1 MAKRAAAKRGTR
13 SRRSAG
19 TGRPEALTGDVS
31 AGRYQEVIDILD
43 QAVGGSTAPVGAH
56 GAFWRGKTKAE
67 FVAAMVFGQQL
78 LTPGD
83 GSGSNLVKALK
94 GEAPFGTDTGT
105 PGGIFRRMPAGRDPV
120 SAKQIEV
127 IKKWIDDGCPD

>member
-1 MAKRAAAKRGTR
+1 MPKRPGA
-13 SRRSAG
+13 RRSKRPARSS
-19 TGRPEALTGDVS
+19 RPETPTGDAT

-43 QAVGGSTAPVGAH
+43 MAVGGSTAPVGAH

-67 FVAAMVFGQQL
+67 FIAALVFGQQL

-120 SAKQIEV
+120 PAKQIEV